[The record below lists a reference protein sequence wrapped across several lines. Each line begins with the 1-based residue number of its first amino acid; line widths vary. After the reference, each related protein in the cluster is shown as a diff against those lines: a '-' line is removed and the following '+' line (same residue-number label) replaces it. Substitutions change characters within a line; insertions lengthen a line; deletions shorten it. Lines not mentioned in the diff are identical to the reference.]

1 MFCSRCGQTLEEK
14 DLFCPRCGQKIESTQ
29 PRKPDDLSDDGFAPK
44 LPQKAVDFNPN
55 TDQQEQADA
64 NGAPAP
70 FGSGPI
76 PPASVPGSPATVPPR
91 KKNKWIVPVVIAIA
105 LLVLALFVVGGIL
118 VYTVVNQIMEK
129 GSGEIEEVSLVEAP
143 VVEKEL
149 SRCLGWTLEDF
160 KAATGVV
167 LTGENSTYTNLDG
180 SLLVTVSEETGRID
194 MLIASDRDVGF
205 TICGVSI
212 GMNREEA
219 LSAAQLYLPEI
230 EIEDVEDML
239 IGQDGEQY
247 FAAYY
252 DENDGIVNYLMYF
265 TYEEDNST
273 GTNASVGTGIWYIG
287 EALQQMWDFFGEEY
301 ELYPHDSGTVFFYP
315 DWGLY
320 FATDDVDYTG
330 QSLISYVE
338 MTQEAWFSDEIYIG
352 MGYEEILPYVDLS
365 EIYLD
370 EESGIYQADFS
381 MTLSGLECYGS
392 FQFDGPD
399 SGTAVSIGAYM
410 ACDDLL

>member
-29 PRKPDDLSDDGFAPK
+29 PRKSADFADDAFASKP
-44 LPQKAVDFNPN
+44 LQETVDLNLN
-55 TDQQEQADA
+55 TDQQERTDV
-64 NGAPAP
+64 NGTSAP

-76 PPASVPGSPATVPPR
+76 PPASVSGGPAAVLPR
-91 KKNKWIVPVVIAIA
+91 KKNKWIIPVVIAIV

-118 VYTVVNQIMEK
+118 VYTVVNQIMEN
-129 GSGEIEEVSLVEAP
+129 GSGKIEAVSSVEAP
-143 VVEKEL
+143 VGEKEL
-149 SRCLGWTLEDF
+149 SRYLGWTLEDF
-160 KAATGVV
+160 KAETGVV

-212 GMNREEA
+212 GMKREDA
-219 LSAAQLYLPEI
+219 LAAAQLYLPET
-230 EIEDVEDML
+230 EDFEDML

-265 TYEEDNST
+265 TYEEDSSS

-287 EALQQMWDFFGEEY
+287 EALQEMWDFFGEEY

-320 FATDDVDYTG
+320 FATDDVDCTG

-338 MTQEAWFSDEIYIG
+338 MTQDAWFSDEIYIG
-352 MGYEEILPYVDLS
+352 MWYDEISLYVDLS

-370 EESGIYQADFS
+370 EESGTYQADFS

-399 SGTAVSIGAYM
+399 SDTAVSVGAYM